1 MFAPKT
7 KPPLLLAGGLLAL
20 AAKLK
25 PALLPVFA
33 APPNTLLA
41 LVAPNSDDAGCCG
54 VLAAAPNTDPAAL
67 LLFVVDVTAPKTEGA
82 AVAVLLPNS
91 ELAGGV
97 AVEPNIALP
106 PNPAEKES
114 TNHHCHEIVQKENSR
129 SVKTA
134 KPEMI

>member
-1 MFAPKT
+1 M
-7 KPPLLLAGGLLAL
+7 
-20 AAKLK
+20 
-25 PALLPVFA
+25 
-33 APPNTLLA
+33 
-41 LVAPNSDDAGCCG
+41 
-54 VLAAAPNTDPAAL
+54 
-67 LLFVVDVTAPKTEGA
+67 LFVVDVTAPKTEGA

>member
-1 MFAPKT
+1 M
-7 KPPLLLAGGLLAL
+7 AL

-33 APPNTLLA
+33 APPNTLLP

-67 LLFVVDVTAPKTEGA
+67 LLVVDVTAPKTEGA

-106 PNPAEKES
+106 PNPAEKRV
-114 TNHHCHEIVQKENSR
+114 HHCHEIVKTENSR
-129 SVKTA
+129 SVKNA
-134 KPEMI
+134 KPDMI